1 MASSG
6 LIDRWRAAL
15 TRAWRLRQLKDPA
28 FRSLFDPPPPDEW
41 VAIDCQTTGLDI
53 RRDEIIAIDAV
64 RIRGRRLLTSER
76 LELLVRP
83 EQALSPELIRVHR
96 LREQDVAAGLAP
108 AEAARR
114 VLEFIGARPL
124 VGYYLEFDV
133 AMLDRLVRP
142 LIGIGLPQPCIEVS
156 ALYYRHKF
164 RQLPPHAQQDNV
176 GIDLR
181 FASMMADLALPWGS
195 DAQAAP
201 SEAVMAG
208 LAFVKLRALAG
219 E

>member
-1 MASSG
+1 VASSG

-15 TRAWRLRQLKDPA
+15 TRAWRLRRLKDPA

-41 VAIDCQTTGLDI
+41 VAIDCQTTGLDV

-142 LIGIGLPQPCIEVS
+142 LIGVGLPQPRIEVS

-164 RQLPPHAQQDNV
+164 RQLPPHAHQDNV

-181 FASMMADLALPWGS
+181 FASMMADLALPWGG
-195 DAQAAP
+195 DTQAAP